1 MFSGET
7 AISPFTP
14 PPGVRSVFYKFLR
27 KEVSWCHDM
36 VCYLSL
42 LSLAM
47 SDELDCLAVWGV
59 YPTWYRLLCTLGP
72 RILGYG
78 GKRGTRVP
86 RKWANGTLD
95 QGDCVNTERAD
106 SSLALLSPCALRRA
120 HGYMVTLWLRHR
132 LP

>member
-1 MFSGET
+1 M
-7 AISPFTP
+7 
-14 PPGVRSVFYKFLR
+14 FYKFLR

-78 GKRGTRVP
+78 GKGE
-86 RKWANGTLD
+86 
-95 QGDCVNTERAD
+95 QGCPGSGQMAPLTKETV
-106 SSLALLSPCALRRA
+106 
-120 HGYMVTLWLRHR
+120 
-132 LP
+132 